1 MNIDRV
7 STRQYQPTA
16 QRKVT
21 FNPVL
26 QVKTFTSSD
35 PITATRPTVHA
46 SRLES
51 ALKTAAP
58 RAKKVQVEQKPEK
71 PPPRVPYVT
80 PETPEKATGRAMAWC
95 AIGSLLLI
103 PALGPAALVITGIC
117 AVISAIY
124 FIKHER
130 ILNQGIDHE
139 NRTHFASANRS
150 FSDQPYP
157 GHVTVRPHTTTE
169 HRQPAHTH
177 NQGRANGTRHEDR
190 VAHATQP
197 THYSARTNTR
207 PGAGRQTKRA

>member
-7 STRQYQPTA
+7 SPRQYQPTA
-16 QRKVT
+16 QRNVT

-71 PPPRVPYVT
+71 PPPRVSYST
-80 PETPEKATGRAMAWC
+80 PETPEKATGRALAWC

-103 PALGPAALVITGIC
+103 PAFGPAALVITGIC
-117 AVISAIY
+117 AFVSAIY

-130 ILNQGIDHE
+130 LLNQGIDHE

-169 HRQPAHTH
+169 HRQPTHTH
-177 NQGRANGTRHEDR
+177 GQGRANGTRHEDR

-197 THYSARTNTR
+197 THSATRTGSDYR
-207 PGAGRQTKRA
+207 AGGKAKRV